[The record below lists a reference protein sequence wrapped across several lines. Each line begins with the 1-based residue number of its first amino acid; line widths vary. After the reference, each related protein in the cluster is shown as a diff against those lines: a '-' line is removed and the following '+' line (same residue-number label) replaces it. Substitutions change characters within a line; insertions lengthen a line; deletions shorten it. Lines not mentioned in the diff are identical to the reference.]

1 VSEQAEDTAA
11 GATRGL
17 FGSLGFILLMVGL
30 EGMTGAAA
38 IQFGVGL
45 FLALL
50 GALCFYVAV
59 FWKTAKKILSQE
71 AKVTIGHFAQSK
83 VTWAILM
90 FLVFQVL
97 IFSRFFEEH
106 RWPFSYPVDPA
117 VYKEN
122 DKFKSIA

>member
-11 GATRGL
+11 GAMRGL

-97 IFSRFFEEH
+97 RERQI
-106 RWPFSYPVDPA
+106 
-117 VYKEN
+117 
-122 DKFKSIA
+122 KSIA